1 MRLAPVLRGKGARV
15 IRKLLGACGAVVV
28 VAVAWACSDSTG
40 PVRPAQQE
48 ELDESDAGDVPP
60 PPPDDAGTPP
70 PDAGEPSD
78 EEDGGTQEP
87 PDAGTGPDGG
97 TEPDGGTDP
106 RQPGPDPWPKEA
118 SVNYTQRF
126 GVGHPQS
133 VAVDDAFNIWLLAGN
148 RIGVLRPGDTQPLW
162 ASNLGQAARGF
173 SSTVIC
179 GGSAGR
185 AYVGYYARELDNPLR
200 SSYQDPA
207 FLEGDLDAVKLTP
220 EGTLVLEEHVTR
232 SFRRNRDKGDNS
244 LSWNPPNNTGIRNS
258 NDWRYDEDRS
268 VLSCVKVMRGR
279 DKGEVYIGTNHG
291 VTRIR
296 GLDYNSHR
304 HPVWWEDGSQRAGY
318 TYAVGIAQDG
328 DVLIANDWTFGI
340 VTPNADLGLWDAMNK
355 TLNPMKV
362 ESSYLPEVNSLPEFD
377 NWRGFQQTK
386 DGRYYLASKDHG
398 LWEMS
403 IISRGSPGQ
412 KGTRVQGLPTQG
424 LTALAATDDG
434 SLFIGTAG
442 SGLWRMDANKNLSRV
457 GNVPGKTVKQ
467 LVYDPNGTPAMLY
480 VLTDTGLTVLRG
492 H

>member
-1 MRLAPVLRGKGARV
+1 M

-28 VAVAWACSDSTG
+28 AVAWACNDS
-40 PVRPAQQE
+40 PEPARPEQE
-48 ELDESDAGDVPP
+48 VDLEHPDAGPL
-60 PPPDDAGTPP
+60 PPDDAGTPP
-70 PDAGEPSD
+70 PDAGQTP
-78 EEDGGTQEP
+78 EDGGTQDP
-87 PDAGTGPDGG
+87 PDAGIEPDGGTGTDGG
-97 TEPDGGTDP
+97 TEPDGGSDGG
-106 RQPGPDPWPKEA
+106 PGPQTDPWPKEA

-126 GVGHPQS
+126 GVGSPQS

-148 RIGVLRPGDTQPLW
+148 RIGVLRPGDSQPLW
-162 ASNLGQAARGF
+162 ASSLGQAGRGF

-185 AYVGYYARELDNPLR
+185 AYVGYYAQELDNPLR
-200 SSYQDPA
+200 SSYQDSA

-220 EGTLVLEEHVTR
+220 EGTLVLEEHITR
-232 SFRRNRDKGDNS
+232 SFRRNRGQGDGS
-244 LSWNPPNNTGIRNS
+244 LTWNPPNNTGIRNS
-258 NDWRYDEDRS
+258 NDWRFDEDRA

-304 HPVWWEDGSQRAGY
+304 HPVWFEDGTQRAGF

-328 DVLIANDWTFGI
+328 DVLMANDWTFGI
-340 VTPNADLGLWDAMNK
+340 VTPNEDLGLWDAMNPK
-355 TLNPMKV
+355 VLNPMKV
-362 ESSYLPEVNSLPEFD
+362 ESSYLPEVNPLPEFD
-377 NWRGFQQTK
+377 FWRGFQQTK
-386 DGRYYLASKDHG
+386 DGRYYLASKDYG

-403 IISRGSPGQ
+403 ILSRSNPWQ

-457 GNVPGKTVKQ
+457 ANVPGRTVKQ
-467 LVYDPNGTPAMLY
+467 LIYDPNGTPAMLY
-480 VLTDTGLTVLRG
+480 VLTDSGLTVLRG
-492 H
+492 Y